1 MNNRRGYDDF
11 GGRQQRRPSGY
22 GDMMQTENYKS
33 MRSGSLDALG
43 DDFDEPEDVA
53 ADSRRPH
60 LPHLPTRRQEEY
72 VPKKTAAQGEMLFDD
87 MPDDQREPGVSADG
101 FRDDFYG
108 YNYGFDDSFDP
119 VTTSHRI
126 GGPQTLDEY
135 RAARGKQT
143 YSVREEQPTG
153 RPAPPPPA
161 PPVRKRP
168 EPVESGFSDGFDDE
182 WDDAPATKPRA
193 AARRRSNDFSD
204 GFDDEW
210 DDSPSQQSND
220 FTDDF
225 SDDFEDDFDAPPS
238 RAQRRRSDSFT
249 DDFDDDW
256 NDEPVPAR
264 ASASTGRRTD
274 GSRPGERPPQQQ
286 RHVRPRPVDNLNA
299 AQRDMVRQ
307 RPAGMPE
314 LFAQYL
320 VDDNA
325 DRRLKQK
332 KKNYKRAKT
341 RKVLITLAGIAAAAV
356 IAVGL
361 AMYFTSIPKKPI
373 EMRSGFQEVDSEVL
387 FNMLKT
393 SVDKKLSKEAVTVD
407 VNGTNYK
414 VKLADYDFAYAA
426 PGTAPVTYLDVLS
439 GTEIVGKQSLV
450 SDGSII
456 CNETKIKQLL
466 TDLSATQGDTMIEP
480 YYKIDGDQMTV
491 YAGTDGVGIDYD
503 EFLTELKKSV
513 RGGSKDVIEAN
524 VHKIEAPAVDM
535 DKIYSEVACE
545 AKDASTA
552 TSDTGEL
559 IFIDE
564 IVGKDFDVE
573 KAKSIVNNAGG
584 SSWNIQL
591 TLTQPQLNVIELRA
605 PYCLD
610 KLSSWASHF
619 NNKTNKARCSNIK
632 LAAESLNGTII
643 QPGEKFSFNSTVGE
657 RTVERGYSY
666 ATVFTSEGADTG
678 VGGGVCQVSST
689 LYYTALLCNLY
700 IPKAENNEEDGRL
713 NHAYS
718 VGYMEVPGTDAT
730 VSWPWPD
737 LYIVNDKDYPI
748 KIVMYVEEDYLHCEF
763 WGTADGYSCTIGYT
777 SSNWTQYSTVY
788 KHATAAK
795 PAGTKS
801 NGAAGYTITTRRNV
815 YKDGKLMYTKTEENS
830 VYKPLNKVLYVDSLP
845 SGAHWAD

>member
-1 MNNRRGYDDF
+1 MNNRRDYDDF
-11 GGRQQRRPSGY
+11 GSRQPRRQSGY
-22 GDMMQTENYKS
+22 GGMMETENYKS

-43 DDFDEPEDVA
+43 DDFDDPIEDA

-60 LPHLPTRRQEEY
+60 LPHLPVRRQEEY
-72 VPKKTAAQGEMLFDD
+72 VPKKSAAQGEMLYDE
-87 MPDDQREPGVSADG
+87 MPDDMREPGVGADG

-108 YNYGFDDSFDP
+108 YNYGFDESFDP
-119 VTTSHRI
+119 VTTARRSS
-126 GGPQTLDEY
+126 GPQTLDEY
-135 RAARGKQT
+135 RASRGKQT
-143 YSVREEQPTG
+143 YSVREEQPSRASR

-161 PPVRKRP
+161 PVRSRPAPVQ
-168 EPVESGFSDGFDDE
+168 S
-182 WDDAPATKPRA
+182 
-193 AARRRSNDFSD
+193 DFSD

-210 DDSPSQQSND
+210 DDTPPKPAARPAPARPQSG

-225 SDDFEDDFDAPPS
+225 DDEWDDTPPKPSGGFTDGFSDDFDDDFSSPS
-238 RAQRRRSDSFT
+238 SSDSFT
-249 DDFDDDW
+249 NDFDDDW
-256 NDEPVPAR
+256 NDPPAR
-264 ASASTGRRTD
+264 TAPPRPANQPRRT
-274 GSRPGERPPQQQ
+274 PPPQP
-286 RHVRPRPVDNLNA
+286 RPVRPRSVDNLSQ

-307 RPAGMPE
+307 RPSGMPE

-325 DRRLKQK
+325 DKRLKQK

-341 RKVLITLAGIAAAAV
+341 RKVLITLAGIAAAVA
-356 IAVGL
+356 IAAGL

-373 EMRSGFQEVDSEVL
+373 EVRSGFQEVDSDVL

-393 SVDKKLSKEAVTVD
+393 SVDKKLSKEAVKVD
-407 VNGTNYK
+407 VNGTGYT

-426 PGTAPVTYLDVLS
+426 PGTAQVTYLDVLS

-480 YYKIDGDQMTV
+480 YYKINGDQMTV

-503 EFLTELKKSV
+503 EFLAELKKSV

-535 DKIYSEVACE
+535 DKIYDEVACE
-545 AKDASTA
+545 AKDATTT

-564 IVGKDFDVE
+564 IVGKEFDVE

-584 SSWNIQL
+584 TSWNIQL
-591 TLTQPQLNVIELRA
+591 TLTQPQLSVVELRA

-657 RTVERGYSY
+657 RTVDRGYSY

-700 IPKAENNEEDGRL
+700 VPKAENNEEDGRL

-830 VYKPLNKVLYVDSLP
+830 VYKPLNKVIYVDSLP
-845 SGAHWAD
+845 AGAHWAD